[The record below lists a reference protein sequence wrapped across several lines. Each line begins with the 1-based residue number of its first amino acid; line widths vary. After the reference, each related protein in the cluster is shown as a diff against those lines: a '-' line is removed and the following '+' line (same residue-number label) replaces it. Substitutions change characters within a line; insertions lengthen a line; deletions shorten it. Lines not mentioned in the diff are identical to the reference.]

1 MATASLIPTSERNQV
16 NSVSAYQQT
25 AELNALSALSTAG
38 RAVNWLQAADMLA
51 HNQVGAGQRLELM
64 LQMRQA
70 LAPESPALSQAQLLL
85 ASDLAGY
92 LSDWP
97 LLASICGKLLEINQ
111 GGSKTNL
118 NPSGTETL
126 NINELCIKQSY
137 CLEQMGLYSEALAVL
152 ENQLLARPFDPELI
166 TNYEYCKSQ
175 RQQLPFALTDLQD
188 DPLMLLPLSE
198 QHLENFSWQYADSRI
213 RKLCNLPKFTSNEQW
228 LQWLNSCRQERGL
241 YLFAV
246 MHIEWGFIGSVSLEV
261 YQGVGFFYYWLGA
274 DFQGQGYGPKA
285 VARLL
290 ALAQRY
296 FAQDCCYAKVYH
308 HNVPSQKAMAKLG
321 FTPLNFEIKPPFAN
335 ETFYYLGPEKS
346 QWDLY
351 RELNWL
357 LQAQDSELELEEK
370 YFAPCK

>member
-1 MATASLIPTSERNQV
+1 MATASLAPISERNQV
-16 NSVSAYQQT
+16 NGVSAYQQT
-25 AELNALSALSTAG
+25 AGLNAVSAMSAGG
-38 RAVNWLQAADMLA
+38 RAVNWLQAADMLE
-51 HNQVGAGQRLELM
+51 HSQVGAGQRLELM

-70 LAPESPALSQAQLLL
+70 LAPEQPPLTQAQLLL

-97 LLASICGKLLEINQ
+97 LLASICGKLLENSQSSRENQ
-111 GGSKTNL
+111 AQ
-118 NPSGTETL
+118 SGPEAL
-126 NINELCIKQSY
+126 NISEVCIKQSY
-137 CLEQMGLYSEALAVL
+137 CLEQMGLYGEAQAVL

-166 TNYEYCKSQ
+166 TTYEYCKSQ
-175 RQQLPFALTDLQD
+175 WQQLPYALSDLQS
-188 DPLMLLPLSE
+188 DPLMLLPLTE

-228 LQWLNSCRQERGL
+228 LQWLDSCRQERGL

-274 DFQGQGYGPKA
+274 DFQGQGFGPRA
-285 VARLL
+285 VAILL
-290 ALAQRY
+290 TLAQRY
-296 FAQDCCYAKVYH
+296 FGQDCCYAKVYH

-321 FTPLNFEIKPPFAN
+321 FTPLDFAIKAPFDN
-335 ETFYYLGPEKS
+335 EVFYYLGPDKA
-346 QWDLY
+346 QWQLY
-351 RELNWL
+351 RELHWL

-370 YFAPCK
+370 YLAPTK